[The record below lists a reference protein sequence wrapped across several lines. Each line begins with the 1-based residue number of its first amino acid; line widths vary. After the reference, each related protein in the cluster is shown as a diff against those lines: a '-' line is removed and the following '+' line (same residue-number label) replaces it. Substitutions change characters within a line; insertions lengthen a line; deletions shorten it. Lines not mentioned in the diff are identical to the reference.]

1 MRCLAAD
8 SAWTRNIRNI
18 AWQMPYA
25 TSTPN
30 ANEANTAHTN
40 IKELIANLP
49 RIPVQQEP
57 SLVPSSVIL
66 DDLAPV
72 VMKNPLLPVA

>member
-1 MRCLAAD
+1 
-8 SAWTRNIRNI
+8 
-18 AWQMPYA
+18 MPYA

-40 IKELIANLP
+40 IKELIASLLRLLPLQPEPNL
-49 RIPVQQEP
+49 IPA
-57 SLVPSSVIL
+57 SVIL
-66 DDLAPV
+66 DDLAPR